1 MLHRTSPKHEF
12 APSHFIATSI
22 RSPYHSGTTTPSR
35 FRWVEMKHILWS
47 SSDILHQPM
56 EDVMTAVS
64 LVLLRF
70 VCCFLFSCTFC
81 ALLLS
86 SYLRLQPLRASS
98 CRLARAVLRLCSLT
112 SALSSVFFVWFV
124 WWNGGNVVTDILSGL
139 FASRSSKDWALLL
152 FDWEGCPFFV
162 GFQKM
167 FMILK
172 LAADLKKFSWIWKLY
187 LNFEKW
193 SWIWFF
199 PWFKKMLTNIKMF
212 LYF

>member
-139 FASRSSKDWALLL
+139 FASRSIPNLLWHFLPHL
-152 FDWEGCPFFV
+152 FNCRV
-162 GFQKM
+162 RRQNYQIIISTNKA
-167 FMILK
+167 LK
-172 LAADLKKFSWIWKLY
+172 LNPYIQTMWWTGDATTMKH
-187 LNFEKW
+187 KW
-193 SWIWFF
+193 A
-199 PWFKKMLTNIKMF
+199 
-212 LYF
+212 